1 MSGQTEGNGRV
12 AGKVALV
19 TGAASGIGRAVT
31 RQLAA
36 EGARIVAADIDET
49 GLGKLTAEL
58 GEEAVAA
65 IRCDVTAEEDV
76 AAAVQLAASRFGGLD
91 IAVANAGGGT
101 VGEIPDHDYAEWRRI
116 VDLCLNSAFLT
127 IKHAGAALR
136 AGGRGGSIVAMASLN
151 AVQPGRGMGAYC
163 AAKAGV
169 VALTEVAALELGRH
183 GIRVNAVAPGLVRT
197 SLTTPLWDVPGV
209 VEEYVENAPLG
220 RFAEPEEIA
229 NVVLFLASSEASY
242 VSGSLYSVDGGAR
255 TRRYPDVIAAFER
268 LRAPSPS
275 PVD

>member
-1 MSGQTEGNGRV
+1 MGGQTEGNGRV
-12 AGKVALV
+12 AGKVAVV

-31 RQLAA
+31 RRLAA

-58 GEEAVAA
+58 GEEVAA
-65 IRCDVTAEEDV
+65 AARCDVTVEEDV
-76 AAAVQLAASRFGGLD
+76 AAVVQLAASRFGGLD
-91 IAVANAGGGT
+91 IVVANAGGGFL
-101 VGEIPDHDYAEWRRI
+101 GEIADHDYAEWRRI

-127 IKHAGAALR
+127 VKHAGAALR
-136 AGGRGGSIVAMASLN
+136 AGGHGGSIVAMASLN

-209 VEEYVENAPLG
+209 VEDYVENAPLG

-229 NVVLFLASSEASY
+229 NVVLFLASDEAAY

-255 TRRYPDVIAAFER
+255 TRRYPDVITALER
-268 LRAPSPS
+268 LRPPSPA
-275 PVD
+275 D

>member
-58 GEEAVAA
+58 GEEVVAA

-268 LRAPSPS
+268 LQAPSPS
-275 PVD
+275 PAN